1 MWAED
6 VWRADS
12 IPPVGWDET
21 TGWDET
27 GDSMVDLAAFADEL
41 LAARTRRGLRRRLRL
56 AEGLPGGRVQIDGR
70 VCINFSSNDYLG
82 LAGDPRVRAAA
93 AEAAHRW
100 GAGAGASRLITGSHP
115 LLHELE
121 ARLAAWKGSEDAVVL
136 GSGYLA
142 NLSALT
148 ALAGREDVILIDALA
163 HSCLWAGARLSRARI
178 LPFCHNDCSDIETKL
193 ARARAEHRHAWILT
207 EGVFS
212 MDGDRAPLG
221 ALHALAH
228 RHDAFLYVDDAHGT
242 GVLAGG
248 RGSLAAAGVQ
258 ADVQMG
264 TLSKALGSYGGFVAC
279 ARPVAELIRNR
290 GWGFVYTTGLP
301 PAAVG
306 AALAALAILEA
317 EPERSA
323 RPLQLAARFA
333 AAVGLPMPASAIVP
347 ILLGTAEAALAAQ
360 RALEDRGFLAVAIR
374 PPTVPEG
381 TARLRLSFSAAHREE
396 DVDALAA
403 AVCELGL
410 LAEDGPWQAAAS

>member
-1 MWAED
+1 
-6 VWRADS
+6 
-12 IPPVGWDET
+12 
-21 TGWDET
+21 
-27 GDSMVDLAAFADEL
+27 MVDLAAFAEEL
-41 LAARTRRGLRRRLRL
+41 LAARARRGLRRRLRP
-56 AEGLPGGRVQIDGR
+56 AEWLSGGRVRIDGR
-70 VCINFSSNDYLG
+70 VLVNFSSNDYLG
-82 LAGDPRVRAAA
+82 LAGDPRLRQAA
-93 AEAAHRW
+93 AEAARRW

-115 LLHELE
+115 LLHVLE
-121 ARLAAWKGSEDAVVL
+121 ARLAAWKDCGDAVVL

-148 ALAGREDVILIDALA
+148 AVAGQEDVVLIDALA
-163 HSCLWAGARLSRARI
+163 HSCLWAGARLSRARMI
-178 LPFCHNDCSDIETKL
+178 PFRHNDCSDLEMKL
-193 ARARAEHRHAWILT
+193 ADTRADHRHAWIVT

-212 MDGDRAPLG
+212 MDGDRAPLR
-221 ALHALAH
+221 ALRRLAR

-248 RGSLAAAGVQ
+248 RGSLAAAGVK

-306 AALAALAILEA
+306 AALAALSILEA
-317 EPERSA
+317 EPERTA
-323 RPLQLAARFA
+323 RPLALAARFA
-333 AAVGLPMPASAIVP
+333 AAVGLPAPASAIVP
-347 ILLGTAEAALAAQ
+347 VMLGTAEAALAAQ
-360 RALEDRGFLAVAIR
+360 RALEDYGFLAVAIR

-396 DVDALAA
+396 DVDALAT
-403 AVCELGL
+403 AVRDLGL
-410 LAEDGPWQAAAS
+410 LAGDRACPAAAS

>member
-1 MWAED
+1 MA
-6 VWRADS
+6 
-12 IPPVGWDET
+12 
-21 TGWDET
+21 
-27 GDSMVDLAAFADEL
+27 DLAAFAEEL
-41 LAARTRRGLRRRLRL
+41 LAARARRGLRRRLRP
-56 AEGLPGGRVQIDGR
+56 AENRPDGRVAIDGR
-70 VCINFSSNDYLG
+70 IFVNFSSNDYLG
-82 LAGDPRVRAAA
+82 LAGDPRVREAAA
-93 AEAAHRW
+93 AAARRW

-115 LLHELE
+115 LLHALE
-121 ARLAAWKGSEDAVVL
+121 ARLAAWKDSEDAVVL

-142 NLSALT
+142 NVSALT
-148 ALAGREDVILIDALA
+148 ALAGPEDVILIDALA

-178 LPFCHNDCSDIETKL
+178 LPFRHNDCSDIETKL
-193 ARARAEHRHAWILT
+193 AAGRAGHRHAWIVT

-212 MDGDRAPLG
+212 MDGDRAPLA
-221 ALHALAH
+221 ALHRLAQ

-248 RGSLAAAGVQ
+248 RGSLAAAAVR

-306 AALAALAILEA
+306 AALAALSILEV

-323 RPLQLAARFA
+323 RPLYLATRFA
-333 AAVGLPMPASAIVP
+333 AALGLPKPASAIVP

-360 RALEDRGFLAVAIR
+360 QALEDRGFLAVAIR

-403 AVCELGL
+403 AVRDLGL
-410 LAEDGPWQAAAS
+410 LAEEGSWRAAAS

>member
-1 MWAED
+1 M
-6 VWRADS
+6 ADL
-12 IPPVGWDET
+12 T
-21 TGWDET
+21 
-27 GDSMVDLAAFADEL
+27 AFAEEL
-41 LAARTRRGLRRRLRL
+41 LAARARRDLRRRVRPAESL
-56 AEGLPGGRVQIDGR
+56 ARGRVRIAGR
-70 VCINFSSNDYLG
+70 IFVNFSSNDYLG
-82 LAGDPRVRAAA
+82 LAGDPRVRRAA
-93 AEAAHRW
+93 AEAARRW

-121 ARLAAWKGSEDAVVL
+121 ARLAAWKGCEDAVVL

-148 ALAGREDVILIDALA
+148 ALAGPEDVILVDALA
-163 HSCLWAGARLSRARI
+163 HSCLWAGARLTRARVI
-178 LPFCHNDCSDIETKL
+178 PFRHNNCSDLETKL
-193 ARARAEHRHAWILT
+193 AGARADHRHAWIVT

-221 ALHALAH
+221 ALDGLAR

-248 RGSLAAAGVQ
+248 RGSLAAAAAR

-301 PAAVG
+301 PAAAG
-306 AALAALAILEA
+306 AALAALSILES
-317 EPERSA
+317 EPERTA
-323 RPLQLAARFA
+323 RPLALAARFA
-333 AAVGLPMPASAIVP
+333 AAVGLPRPASAILP

-381 TARLRLSFSAAHREE
+381 TARLRLSFSAAHDEE
-396 DVDALAA
+396 DVEALAA
-403 AVCELGL
+403 AVRELGL
-410 LAEDGPWQAAAS
+410 LEEVRPCPAAAS

>member
-1 MWAED
+1 M
-6 VWRADS
+6 ADL
-12 IPPVGWDET
+12 T
-21 TGWDET
+21 
-27 GDSMVDLAAFADEL
+27 AFAEEL
-41 LAARTRRGLRRRLRL
+41 LAARARRDLRRRVRPAESL
-56 AEGLPGGRVQIDGR
+56 ARGRVRIAGR
-70 VCINFSSNDYLG
+70 IFVNFSSNDYLG
-82 LAGDPRVRAAA
+82 LAGDPRVRRAA
-93 AEAAHRW
+93 AEAARRW

-121 ARLAAWKGSEDAVVL
+121 ARLAAWKGCEDAVVL

-148 ALAGREDVILIDALA
+148 ALAGPEDVILVDALA
-163 HSCLWAGARLSRARI
+163 HSCLWAGARLARARVI
-178 LPFCHNDCSDIETKL
+178 PFRHNDCSDLETKL
-193 ARARAEHRHAWILT
+193 AGARADHRHAWIVT

-221 ALHALAH
+221 ALDGLAR

-248 RGSLAAAGVQ
+248 RGSLAAAAAR

-301 PAAVG
+301 PAAAG
-306 AALAALAILEA
+306 AALTALSILES
-317 EPERSA
+317 EPERTA
-323 RPLQLAARFA
+323 RPLALAARFA
-333 AAVGLPMPASAIVP
+333 AAVGLPRPASAILP

-381 TARLRLSFSAAHREE
+381 TARLRLSFSAAHDEE
-396 DVDALAA
+396 DVEALAA
-403 AVCELGL
+403 AVRELGL
-410 LAEDGPWQAAAS
+410 LEEVRPCPAAAS